1 MGMHFLAITAGG
13 FGWVRV
19 GSEQEKEEGKNG
31 REEQGQDSTHWL
43 RLLSAFVVRCV
54 CTRSR
59 LNCYIVCAV
68 FKYEY
73 RTAMNNRVSARMN
86 TSTSTS
92 TSTCIIAFA

>member
-19 GSEQEKEEGKNG
+19 GSEQEKEKGKIGG
-31 REEQGQDSTHWL
+31 RI
-43 RLLSAFVVRCV
+43 LLIGCACLAHLLCAVCVCV